1 MDDDLDADQHTL
13 LLINSTSPVWGKIV
27 GPPVRERNLIG
38 SLDNCSKLKRDWPQV
53 RWSSA
58 ILALRG
64 KAQSLRRFDKL
75 S

>member
-13 LLINSTSPVWGKIV
+13 SLINRTSPDWGKVI
-27 GPPVRERNLIG
+27 GQPVRERNLIG
-38 SLDNCSKLKRDWPQV
+38 SLDNCSKQKRDWPQV

-58 ILALRG
+58 IPASRCT
-64 KAQSLRRFDKL
+64 AQSLGRFDKL